1 MKKWLSRVDTDNMLY
16 RYLVFIIIIVFAFAY
31 GSYKM
36 YGNRPLFLFKNQEGK
51 IVKVYDK
58 KQFTRVGYAGAS
70 PSNYDAMA
78 LKLDS
83 SKELIINTN
92 LDYSKLFEEGMRVKV
107 WMYRTSDEYNFVQV
121 KCGNQ
126 VLVENNEEIGWFV
139 FTLMIVSG
147 IPFLFMVFIIPFV
160 QYRNKKN

>member
-1 MKKWLSRVDTDNMLY
+1 M
-16 RYLVFIIIIVFAFAY
+16 
-31 GSYKM
+31 
-36 YGNRPLFLFKNQEGK
+36 QEGE

-83 SKELIINTN
+83 FKEVIINTN
-92 LDYSKLFEEGMRVKV
+92 LNYSQLFEEGILVRV

-121 KCGNQ
+121 QCGNKM
-126 VLVENNEEIGWFV
+126 LVENNEVKGWFV
-139 FTLMIVSG
+139 FIFLIISG
-147 IPFLFMVFIIPFV
+147 ILFLFVVFIIPFV